1 MLTKLNYRFLSYLI
15 IPKPPSSTAATG
27 GGPSSNAASNGET
40 PREKERDH
48 SSRISG
54 AISNSIT
61 SIGDV
66 FRDVTAREGSKS
78 VKFPEKLLKV
88 LENRLENIAMGKDS
102 VCVHSHN
109 RSRSSRFPLTAPRS
123 YSDQLLRRTMA
134 VFYGQFKV
142 ETFRRQM
149 KENRKIEE
157 LILMFATHATSVL
170 RKDPTLSAD
179 GKWNVELNNHIVQF
193 VKLLRESLRSVSHV
207 SPELTARL
215 DVYAAKLAPSDRG
228 AQSDSGYD
236 SSSTSQRDSVSS
248 PPGSTFNVADM
259 SMVNTVAK
267 LFQIRPDILQPELEG
282 LKSICTERVREPI
295 LPPHVKQVEYY
306 LVGGTVRS
314 ESALE
319 RRFLRPRTGNPDF
332 LSLFRHV

>member
-1 MLTKLNYRFLSYLI
+1 MFIPNGISISRFLSYLI
-15 IPKPPSSTAATG
+15 LPKPKPTSSTTTANSS
-27 GGPSSNAASNGET
+27 GPSGNAASNGET
-40 PREKERDH
+40 PREKEREH
-48 SSRISG
+48 SSSRITG
-54 AISNSIT
+54 AISYSIT

-66 FRDVTAREGSKS
+66 FRDVTARDGSKS

-102 VCVHSHN
+102 VCVLSCQPN
-109 RSRSSRFPLTAPRS
+109 PQPTPTPDFPQSLLSFVLTASRS

-142 ETFRRQM
+142 DSFRRQM

-170 RKDPTLSAD
+170 RKDPTLAAD

-215 DVYAAKLAPSDRG
+215 DVYAAKLAPTERP
-228 AQSDSGYD
+228 APSDSGYD

-248 PPGSTFNVADM
+248 SPGPGPSLSVIDM
-259 SMVNTVAK
+259 SVVKTVAK
-267 LFQIRPDILQPELEG
+267 LFQIRPDVLQPELEG
-282 LKSICTERVREPI
+282 LKSVCTERVRKPT
-295 LPPHVKQVEYY
+295 LQPHTNQ
-306 LVGGTVRS
+306 S
-314 ESALE
+314 
-319 RRFLRPRTGNPDF
+319 
-332 LSLFRHV
+332 